1 MVMLPVSLTA
11 DEAKEYSKIMSA
23 IDVYRNEMTL
33 KFIMGIEPLENFDSY
48 LEQLDKMGINDALA
62 IQQAALDRFNAR

>member
-1 MVMLPVSLTA
+1 
-11 DEAKEYSKIMSA
+11 MSA